1 MDFQVKSPTMDAAA
15 LQGVQPQFEPT
26 HIHTEDG
33 QQGANGAENDEGGY
47 CGTIQGYWATAAEGV
62 QKFTMDYPLIAI
74 ITAVVFGIFGISQ
87 VLPIFITTCIVGI
100 PLVCFAYLS
109 IKTIWENRE
118 EFSQRLVLAL
128 AAASAHNAMQQGAIQ
143 LPHMMEQVGDA
154 AQQMGHVAEQLG
166 HNLQQQQQPK
176 LVGLH
181 QLPRPMPMGKASAMP
196 ADENQGHGYVF
207 VPIVPTKP
215 HPDSFAGMLHRTLT
229 RQDVGAAAIKA

>member
-1 MDFQVKSPTMDAAA
+1 MDIQKTTTVDAAA
-15 LQGVQPQFEPT
+15 QQTVHQQFVPMQSAEG
-26 HIHTEDG
+26 G
-33 QQGANGAENDEGGY
+33 QAANGAEDGEGGY

-100 PLVCFAYLS
+100 TLVCFAYLS

-128 AAASAHNAMQQGAIQ
+128 AAASAHHAMQQGAIQ
-143 LPHMMEQVGDA
+143 LPQMMEQVGDA

-166 HNLQQQQQPK
+166 HNLQQQQQQQPK
-176 LVGLH
+176 QVGLH
-181 QLPRPMPMGKASAMP
+181 QLPRPVLMGKASAMP

-207 VPIVPTKP
+207 VPIVATRP

-229 RQDVGAAAIKA
+229 LQDVGAAAIKA

>member
-1 MDFQVKSPTMDAAA
+1 MDIQVKSVTVDAAA
-15 LQGVQPQFEPT
+15 QQGVQPQFEPM
-26 HIHTEDG
+26 HMHTEDG
-33 QQGANGAENDEGGY
+33 QQGANGVEDGEGGY
-47 CGTIQGYWATAAEGV
+47 CGTIQGYWETAAEGV
-62 QKFTMDYPLIAI
+62 KRFTMDYPLIAI

-109 IKTIWENRE
+109 VKTIWENRE

-128 AAASAHNAMQQGAIQ
+128 AAASAHNALQQGAIQ
-143 LPHMMEQVGDA
+143 LPQMMEQVGDA
-154 AQQMGHVAEQLG
+154 AQQVGHVAEQLG
-166 HNLQQQQQPK
+166 HNLQQQQQQPK
-176 LVGLH
+176 QVGLH

-215 HPDSFAGMLHRTLT
+215 HPDSFAGMLHRGLT
-229 RQDVGAAAIKA
+229 AQSIKA